1 MEAGGKQLRRAEARQ
16 YALNGG
22 KKEYEGGACCA
33 DDEPTA
39 EYGLPQA
46 CANGSYGKCPPD
58 DSRQILLYIFIASSR
73 LNIAAVRS
81 SKYNRPVGIFHTT

>member
-1 MEAGGKQLRRAEARQ
+1 MEAWGKQLRRAEARQ

-46 CANGSYGKCPPD
+46 CANGSFYGFALPFPRFWVIGKQALRFFRVLMPADYKRC
-58 DSRQILLYIFIASSR
+58 
-73 LNIAAVRS
+73 
-81 SKYNRPVGIFHTT
+81 